1 MQDDAVP
8 SPANA
13 TQRLGAFVARCA
25 RDPLLAP
32 VAQKAAMC
40 LLDALGLAI
49 AARNERTATAMRSVA
64 SRMTAT
70 ENAARIWV
78 DGARVALSDAVL
90 ANGVAVHAHFQDDTD
105 HNSWSHP
112 GSLIVPVAVGSAEA
126 RDAPLDVVLRAIVAG
141 YTAIEW
147 LSGDETVAR
156 ALIAR
161 GIRASPTFGT
171 VGAAAAASVT
181 LGLDTAKATNAVGIA
196 SSITG
201 GILEPVGSGSDEWRL
216 QNGHAGR
223 GGLAAAQLA
232 DQGVFG
238 APNGLEGPKGFLRSL
253 AGLQET
259 PGRWRRDPDVNIMLA
274 IMAKP
279 WATLGDNMPVVA
291 AAKLVHDS
299 GVRFDQIKRII
310 VTMWRPYVE
319 YPGTAFK
326 GPFERTVQTQ
336 ASSAFAAS
344 AMLVLGELTYDVAL
358 DRRADKDILRLV
370 NLTDIRP
377 HDGDAL
383 DASVEVELSDG
394 TVVRRE
400 ANQSPRGLIFQD
412 RKQATSVFEGRL
424 AESGFP
430 AASARTLADN
440 IFEAAGNASSLGIRD
455 VLDAL
460 PQHK

>member
-1 MQDDAVP
+1 MSDAT
-8 SPANA
+8 STAANA

-25 RDPLLAP
+25 REPLPAP
-32 VAQKAAMC
+32 VAEKAAIC

-49 AARNERTATAMRSVA
+49 AARNERTATAMRAAAARVS
-64 SRMTAT
+64 ST
-70 ENAARIWV
+70 ENAARIWA

-105 HNSWSHP
+105 HASWSHP
-112 GSLIVPVAVGSAEA
+112 GSLIVPVAVGASEA
-126 RDAPLDVVLRAIVAG
+126 RDASLDTVLRAIVAG
-141 YTAIEW
+141 YTTIEW
-147 LSGDETVAR
+147 LGADEITAR

-171 VGAAAAASVT
+171 IGAAAAASVA
-181 LGLDTAKATNAVGIA
+181 LGLDATKATNAVGMA

-232 DQGVFG
+232 EQGVLG

-253 AGLQET
+253 TGLQET
-259 PGRWRRDPDVNIMLA
+259 PAKWHRDPDVNIMLS

-279 WATLGDNMPVVA
+279 WATLGDNMPVAA
-291 AAKLVHDS
+291 AAKLVRES
-299 GVRFDQIKRII
+299 GVPIDRIKRVT

-326 GPFERTVQTQ
+326 GPFERIVQAQ

-344 AMLVLGELTYDVAL
+344 AMLALGELTYDVAAN
-358 DRRADKDILRLV
+358 RRTDKNILRLV
-370 NLTDIRP
+370 EVTEVRP

-383 DASVEVELSDG
+383 DAIVEVELSDG

-400 ANQSPRGLIFQD
+400 ASQSPRGLIFQD
-412 RKQATSVFEGRL
+412 RKQATSVFESRL

-430 AASARTLADN
+430 AASARTLADMVL
-440 IFEAAGNASSLGIRD
+440 EASSKGSSLGIRA

-460 PQHK
+460 TEHK

>member
-1 MQDDAVP
+1 MQDATP
-8 SPANA
+8 TAANA

-25 RDPLLAP
+25 RDPMPAP
-32 VAQKAAMC
+32 VAEKAAIC

-49 AARNERTATAMRSVA
+49 AARNERTAVAMRAVA
-64 SRMTAT
+64 SRVAST

-112 GSLIVPVAVGSAEA
+112 GSLIVPVAVGAAES
-126 RDAPLDVVLRAIVAG
+126 RDAPLEVVLRAIVAG

-156 ALIAR
+156 ALISR

-171 VGAAAAASVT
+171 IGAAAAASVT
-181 LGLDTAKATNAVGIA
+181 LGLDAAKATNAVGIA

-201 GILEPVGSGSDEWRL
+201 GVLEPVGSGSDEWRL

-232 DQGVFG
+232 QQGVLG

-259 PGRWRRDPDVNIMLA
+259 PARWRRDPDVNIMLS

-291 AAKLVHDS
+291 AAKLVRDS
-299 GVRFDQIKRII
+299 GISVDKIKRIS

-319 YPGTAFK
+319 YPGTSFK

-344 AMLVLGELTYDVAL
+344 AMLALGELTYDVAVN
-358 DRRADKDILRLV
+358 RRTDKDILRLV
-370 NLTDIRP
+370 EVAEIRP

-383 DASVEVELSDG
+383 DATVEVELSDG
-394 TVVRRE
+394 TSVRRE
-400 ANQSPRGLIFQD
+400 ASQSPRGLIFQD
-412 RKQATSVFEGRL
+412 RKQASSVFEGRL

-430 AASARTLADN
+430 AASARALADKVLD
-440 IFEAAGNASSLGIRD
+440 AGKASSLGIRA